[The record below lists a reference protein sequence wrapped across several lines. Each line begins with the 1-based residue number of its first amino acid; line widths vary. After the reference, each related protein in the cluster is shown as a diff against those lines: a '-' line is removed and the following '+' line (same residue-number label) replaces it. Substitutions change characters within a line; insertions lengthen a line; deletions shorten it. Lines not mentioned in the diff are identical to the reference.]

1 LPDVDAVR
9 EVILGAFS
17 FIRHGS
23 EAGLPLMEATTCL
36 YGGGGL
42 TDEFFEAI
50 IQSSSLIIRPKKR
63 HRVEP
68 VQSPEIAIRS

>member
-1 LPDVDAVR
+1 
-9 EVILGAFS
+9 
-17 FIRHGS
+17 
-23 EAGLPLMEATTCL
+23 MEATTCL